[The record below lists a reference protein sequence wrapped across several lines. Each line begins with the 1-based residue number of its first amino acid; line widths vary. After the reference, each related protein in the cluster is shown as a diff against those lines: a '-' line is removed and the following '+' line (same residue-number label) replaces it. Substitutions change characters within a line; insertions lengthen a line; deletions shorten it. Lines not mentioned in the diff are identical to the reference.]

1 MEIYE
6 QIRTDR
12 EAGTR
17 RLVAEY
23 RARLQAAA
31 YLLCADEHEAEDLVF
46 RTFERAI
53 LKIDDFRPTGS
64 FYYWIYTILLNF
76 YRMDAR
82 KKSARKDSLVKG
94 ELPEVEDDGHNL
106 FEEFTFRASAVAVRN
121 AVSRLPDTYR
131 EVVVL
136 RYFEDMSTPEIA
148 KVSGIPEGTVR
159 SRLHYAKDALYSML
173 CDTELSPD
181 FADKL
186 VRATSRKGWL
196 FRKAWILPLLVLF
209 TLGAVAASATVVL
222 MKGSSKKNASPGRE
236 SRWYVYLLITMVTTL
251 CMGRVTSV
259 LTAPA

>member
-76 YRMDAR
+76 QA
-82 KKSARKDSLVKG
+82 
-94 ELPEVEDDGHNL
+94 
-106 FEEFTFRASAVAVRN
+106 
-121 AVSRLPDTYR
+121 
-131 EVVVL
+131 
-136 RYFEDMSTPEIA
+136 
-148 KVSGIPEGTVR
+148 
-159 SRLHYAKDALYSML
+159 
-173 CDTELSPD
+173 
-181 FADKL
+181 
-186 VRATSRKGWL
+186 
-196 FRKAWILPLLVLF
+196 ILP
-209 TLGAVAASATVVL
+209 
-222 MKGSSKKNASPGRE
+222 
-236 SRWYVYLLITMVTTL
+236 
-251 CMGRVTSV
+251 
-259 LTAPA
+259 